1 MNPDVRRPR
10 RGRGPSG
17 PVGFVID
24 SVIMGWRWLVRMRTA
39 LILLGMLGLLTLI
52 ATIVPQAPNVP
63 GTVEAWRSGEEG
75 PGVLVSRGIDAIG
88 GYDVYGSGLFLA
100 LLLLLYLSLTACLIP
115 RIRAWVRL
123 VRHSRP
129 PLTRAADRQQV
140 VASFTTDLGPDEV
153 HATARGLLT
162 DTRWRVR
169 APDPVVDAPADDHP
183 ADDHPADDRP
193 ADAARSGPPPQVA
206 AEKGLWSREGGS
218 LLFHLS
224 FYVLLAAIV
233 FGQLLGF
240 DGQRAV
246 VEGESFADTPV
257 SYWTYGPGRW
267 WTDDD
272 HRGWVLHLDSFEV
285 DWVRDPLA
293 PGAGQPTTFVSDV
306 TVTTAD
312 GEVRETTV
320 EGNRPLTVDGL
331 KIHQLDWGYAPF
343 VEVWVDGELEHA
355 NFLTAQA
362 ADGGMFR
369 AAVKV
374 PSADPDVGLEVFFFP
389 YAPDSDD
396 GPVFTGVP
404 WPDDP
409 LLLFRQYRGDLQIG
423 RTQQTINELDTTE
436 LESVGGG
443 LMRPGGEVV
452 MDDGVVVRF
461 VELRR
466 WVGFQVSARPQI
478 PWLLLASAMLL
489 GGLHPALYAYRRRLW
504 VVASRPEGGARTMV
518 TVAGRAF
525 QRPQA
530 FEDEHRRVVDRLA
543 AATGA
548 ETPAL
553 PDDEVVPR

>member
-17 PVGFVID
+17 PVGFVLD
-24 SVIMGWRWLVRMRTA
+24 SLLMGWRWLVRMRTA
-39 LILLGMLGLLTLI
+39 LLLLLALGLQTLL
-52 ATIVPQAPNVP
+52 ATVVPQEPNVP
-63 GTVEAWRSGEEG
+63 GTVEAWRAGAEG
-75 PGVLVSRGIDAIG
+75 PGVVVSRAIDVVG
-88 GYDVYGSGLFLA
+88 GYDVYGSALFLA

-115 RIRAWVRL
+115 RIRGWIRL
-123 VRHSRP
+123 VRRSRP
-129 PLTRAADRQQV
+129 PLTRHAARQEH
-140 VASFTTDLGPDEV
+140 VAQLTTDADPAAV
-153 HATARGLLT
+153 HDAAASLLT
-162 DTRWRVR
+162 RRRWRVR
-169 APDPVVDAPADDHP
+169 TEDD
-183 ADDHPADDRP
+183 
-193 ADAARSGPPPQVA
+193 QVA

-224 FYVLLAAIV
+224 FYALLAAIV

-267 WTDDD
+267 WNDDD
-272 HRGWVLHLDSFEV
+272 HRGWVLALDDFEV

-293 PGAGQPTTFVSDV
+293 PGAGQPTVFTSDV

-312 GEVRETTV
+312 GEVSEAV
-320 EGNRPLTVDGL
+320 VAGNQPLTIEGRKV
-331 KIHQLDWGYAPF
+331 HQLDWGYAPF
-343 VEVWVDGELEHA
+343 VEVWVDGVLEHA
-355 NFLTAQA
+355 GFLTAQA
-362 ADGGMFR
+362 SDGGMFR

-374 PSADPDVGLEVFFFP
+374 PSAEPDVGLEVFFWP
-389 YAPDSDD
+389 HAPDSAD

-404 WPDDP
+404 WVDEP
-409 LLLFRQYRGDLQIG
+409 LLLFRQYRGDLRIG
-423 RTQQTINELDTTE
+423 RTQQTINELDTTA

-443 LMRPGGEVV
+443 LMRPGGEVT
-452 MDDGVVVRF
+452 MDDGVTVRF

-478 PWLLLASAMLL
+478 PWLLVASAMLL

-504 VVASRPEGGARTMV
+504 VVASRPDDGGRTLV

-530 FEDEHRRVVDRLA
+530 FEEEHAEVARRLA
-543 AATGA
+543 ATLDADPVPP
-548 ETPAL
+548 TPDDAV
-553 PDDEVVPR
+553 DDEVVTR

>member
-1 MNPDVRRPR
+1 MTIDSAAPPEMNPAVRRPR
-10 RGRGPSG
+10 RGRRPG

-24 SVIMGWRWLVRMRTA
+24 SVLMGWRWLVRMRTA
-39 LILLGMLGLLTLI
+39 LILLGLLGLHSLI
-52 ATIVPQAPNVP
+52 ATIVPQEPNVP
-63 GTVEAWRSGEEG
+63 STVAAWREGEEG
-75 PGVLVSRGIDAIG
+75 PGVLVSQAIDAIG
-88 GYDVYGSGLFLA
+88 AYDVYGSGLFLA

-115 RIRAWVRL
+115 RIRAWIRL

-129 PLTRAADRQQV
+129 PLTRAAGRQAE
-140 VASFTTDLGPDEV
+140 VATFATDADPEVV
-153 HATARGLLT
+153 HAAAAELLT
-162 DTRWRVR
+162 DRRWRVR
-169 APDPVVDAPADDHP
+169 VEPD
-183 ADDHPADDRP
+183 
-193 ADAARSGPPPQVA
+193 QVA

-218 LLFHLS
+218 LVFHLS
-224 FYVLLAAIV
+224 FYVLLAAVV
-233 FGQLLGF
+233 FGLLLGF

-267 WTDDD
+267 WSDDD
-272 HRGWVLHLDSFEV
+272 HRGWILHLDAFEV

-312 GEVRETTV
+312 GEVFATTV
-320 EGNRPLTVDGL
+320 EGNRPLTIDGL
-331 KIHQLDWGYAPF
+331 KVHQLDWGYAPF

-362 ADGGMFR
+362 GDGMFR

-389 YAPDSDD
+389 FAPDSPD
-396 GPVFTGVP
+396 GPIFTGVP
-404 WPDDP
+404 WDDDP
-409 LLLFRQYRGDLQIG
+409 LLLFRLYRGDLQLG
-423 RTQQTINELDTTE
+423 RTQQTINELDISA
-436 LESVGGG
+436 LESAGGG
-443 LMRPGGEVV
+443 LLRPGDEVELP
-452 MDDGVVVRF
+452 DGVTVRF

-489 GGLHPALYAYRRRLW
+489 AGLHPALYAYRRRAW
-504 VVASRPEGGARTMV
+504 VVASRPEPDDRTLV

-525 QRPQA
+525 QRPQQ
-530 FEDEHRRVVDRLA
+530 FTDEHAELTRRLA
-543 AATGA
+543 AAVGA
-548 ETPAL
+548 ETRT
-553 PDDEVVPR
+553 DDEVVTR